1 MSGAGA
7 MLRPPRRGA
16 SPRPVALLATG
27 ALLLAVLAAT
37 VLNRP
42 RPGDG
47 LEAGRDGRP
56 ASASVDLRFED
67 LPDGGVAVRR
77 AGDGAE
83 VAVLAPGTGGFVRG
97 TLRALARDRKLGD
110 FGREQPFRL
119 SVWTDGGLTLEDT
132 ATGRTL
138 DLRAFGSTQ
147 VEAFARLLPAPGED
161 KR

>member
-7 MLRPPRRGA
+7 ALRPRRGQ
-16 SPRPVALLATG
+16 SPRPLALIATG
-27 ALLLAVLAAT
+27 ALLLVVLAAT
-37 VLNRP
+37 ILSRP
-42 RPGDG
+42 RPGEG
-47 LEAGRDGRP
+47 LEAGHGRP
-56 ASASVDLRFED
+56 ASVSVDLRFED

-77 AGDGAE
+77 ADDGTT
-83 VAVLAPGTGGFVRG
+83 VAVLAPGTGGFVRA
-97 TLRALARDRKLGD
+97 TLRGLARDRKRGDLGPD
-110 FGREQPFRL
+110 QPFRL
-119 SVWTDGGLTLEDT
+119 SAWTDGALSLEDR